1 MDISA
6 IKDALDFFVDLVE
19 GITKVFQGL
28 PKFFQSFEGFTT
40 VKGADGK
47 EIIKHNDEN
56 FMGFHFKDIVPKSE
70 PSKPAGK

>member
-6 IKDALDFFVDLVE
+6 IKDALDFFVNLVE

-28 PKFFQSFEGFTT
+28 PKFFESFKGFET
-40 VKGADGK
+40 VQENGK
-47 EIIKHNDEN
+47 DVIKHNNEN

>member
-28 PKFFQSFEGFTT
+28 PKFFESFKGFET
-40 VKGADGK
+40 VQENDKDV
-47 EIIKHNDEN
+47 IKHGGKD
-56 FMGFHFKDIVPKSE
+56 FMGFHFQDIA
-70 PSKPAGK
+70 PADKK